1 VISELAADNP
11 PCPIIVKMHV
21 STRREEK
28 RRKSQSGQNNDTD
41 EKNTCENVV
50 RGLEVERDEEL
61 TRGHD
66 IGSITK

>member
-1 VISELAADNP
+1 
-11 PCPIIVKMHV
+11 MHV
-21 STRREEK
+21 STCRQEK
-28 RRKSQSGQNNDTD
+28 WRNRQSGQNNDTD

-61 TRGHD
+61 TLGHD